1 MPSSP
6 YVSDPTGQGQGAT
19 HSSGVRGLEG
29 GERHGAGDIGRAQGG
44 GGFIHLIAQ
53 RLIVENTAIV
63 QKNQADNEGC
73 Y

>member
-1 MPSSP
+1 M
-6 YVSDPTGQGQGAT
+6 
-19 HSSGVRGLEG
+19 EG